1 MGGGGGKILLNTIQ
15 SSGFSGHVQMW
26 SLDHVRGLLSNEFF
40 TNLSDYVL
48 LAEDLPFIKAHLVFL
63 SM

>member
-1 MGGGGGKILLNTIQ
+1 MGGGKILLNTIQ
-15 SSGFSGHVQMW
+15 PSGFSDHVQMW
-26 SLDHVRGLLSNEFF
+26 SLDHVRGLLSNQFF

-48 LAEDLPFIKAHLVFL
+48 LAEDLPFIKACLVFL